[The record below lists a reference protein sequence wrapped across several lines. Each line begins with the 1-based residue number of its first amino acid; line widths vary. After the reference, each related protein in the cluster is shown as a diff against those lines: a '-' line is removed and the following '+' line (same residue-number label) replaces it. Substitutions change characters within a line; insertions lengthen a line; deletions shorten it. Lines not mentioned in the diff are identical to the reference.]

1 MDPQH
6 SKFIVAGQSA
16 KMCPFHK
23 PVETQG
29 NCWKNPGTEAFQKW
43 TRLCTYV
50 RVSLYVWK
58 ASIMTWSS
66 AKHSRQGFPKG
77 GGWQTKQKTVIE
89 MLTFSSM
96 IERVFSHF
104 GNRDC

>member
-29 NCWKNPGTEAFQKW
+29 NCWKNPGTEAF
-43 TRLCTYV
+43 
-50 RVSLYVWK
+50 
-58 ASIMTWSS
+58 
-66 AKHSRQGFPKG
+66 
-77 GGWQTKQKTVIE
+77 
-89 MLTFSSM
+89 
-96 IERVFSHF
+96 
-104 GNRDC
+104 